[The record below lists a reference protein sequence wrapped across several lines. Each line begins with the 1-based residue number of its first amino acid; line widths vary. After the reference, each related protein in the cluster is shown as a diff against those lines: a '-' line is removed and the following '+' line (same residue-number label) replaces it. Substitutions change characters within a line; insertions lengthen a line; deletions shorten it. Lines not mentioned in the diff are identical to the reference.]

1 MQQTELALELRS
13 RTGKNICR
21 QLRKDGRLPGIVYGK
36 GIDPVPV
43 TLDPKDLGSI
53 LAGEGGQNTL
63 LTVKGGGEL
72 NGSMV
77 IIADILRESLKRT
90 MLHVDLHKL
99 NMNEKVRVDV
109 PLALVGSAAG
119 VKEGGLLDFA
129 HHTIEIE
136 CLPAQIPERIEVDIT
151 DLNIGQSIHV
161 SDLKLPSGAKA
172 VLEGRVS
179 LVSVLG
185 KAKEEGAAA
194 AE

>member
-109 PLALVGSAAG
+109 PLALVASAAG